1 MPTII
6 SHRYEVGDAVF
17 FAGYTHHVR
26 ILQCPDCLGSQK
38 WKVVTPVGDELE
50 FSCPRCTGWQHDGR
64 PLLAEYIPAIRPLT
78 IGSVRI
84 DTADEKTPITYMCRE
99 TGVGS
104 GSVYEEGDLFESE
117 AAATVKARLKC
128 AAMDAQPQ
136 RVNAYNAATL
146 AAASRFT
153 NLHIEDAE
161 KRRRKFQ
168 FQLED
173 AAKVVFDDSL
183 SDEQVRSELKTIL
196 GVVE

>member
-1 MPTII
+1 MPTIL
-6 SHRYEVGDAVF
+6 SHRYEVGNAVF

-26 ILQCPDCLGSQK
+26 TLQCPDCLDSKK
-38 WKVVTPVGDELE
+38 WKAVTPAGDELE

-128 AAMDAQPQ
+128 AVMDAQPQ

-146 AAASRFT
+146 AAVCRFT
-153 NLHIEDAE
+153 NLHIEEAE
-161 KRRRKFQ
+161 KRRRAYRFK
-168 FQLED
+168 LED
-173 AAKVVFDDSL
+173 AAKAVFDDSL
-183 SDEQVRSELKTIL
+183 SDAELRAELKAL
-196 GVVE
+196 LEVGE